1 VKFHGDMERIERSS
15 TTSRVTETR
24 AGEEAVKD
32 IVGLV
37 GLVVAVMR
45 LVVVLMEDL

>member
-1 VKFHGDMERIERSS
+1 ME
-15 TTSRVTETR
+15 TQ

-37 GLVVAVMR
+37 GLVVAVIQ
-45 LVVVLMEDL
+45 LVVVLIEDL

>member
-1 VKFHGDMERIERSS
+1 
-15 TTSRVTETR
+15 VTETR
-24 AGEEAVKD
+24 AGEEAMKD
-32 IVGLV
+32 IVCLA